1 VSQKVFAIGHPS
13 QGIEIGHMR
22 PVGTF
27 IVLLLLVGLTA
38 NLRAQNAT
46 KVPTDDSQLQ
56 VTLGDGT
63 AELSGMWKFHT
74 GDDLVWAQQD
84 FDDSGWRSI
93 DVTPPAGS
101 EDTALGTSGFIP
113 GWTSNGYPGYSG
125 YAWYRLRINV
135 VSSHGALA
143 IKMPDI
149 VDDAYQLYVN
159 GNLIGEFGEFS
170 KGKVTAYSTLPRA
183 FRLPREI
190 RSGPMTIAV
199 RMWMD
204 SATPFSSPD
213 AGGMHTPPVLGHASV
228 INTQIRMDWDDTA
241 HGVGSGFLEMLILL
255 LAWLV
260 AMSLLWVDRREPAY
274 LWLSLVCAV
283 TIFSNG
289 VVLIVNFSTWIP
301 QMPGVV
307 LSEVISL
314 PLRIGLWV
322 IFWGYWFRISRMD
335 WVHRVVWGLVL
346 LLIIGTAMLRAP
358 LYGAI
363 VPVRASTYLFPVLQ
377 TFKLILAGL
386 LFAITFMGMIR
397 KQKTEGWLAFSAVL
411 LVVVSLYQ
419 RELRVFLH
427 VTTTFDVLGF
437 TVSLGTIATIFSLF
451 LITFMLVRRFLHT
464 QRRRDQWKAEIE
476 QAQQVQHVLIPDEL
490 PRIAGFAIESEYR
503 PAREVGGDF
512 FQIMP
517 GQELG
522 SALIVVGDVTGKGMQ
537 AGMLVAVIV
546 GAFRTAAQYH
556 SDPLMLLNSL
566 NDQLAGRGGASATC
580 LILRI
585 TADGEVTLANA
596 GHLAPYLNGVEIN
609 MEGALPIG
617 VLPEA
622 DFPVMHFQLAP
633 GDTLMLMS
641 DGVAE
646 AQDENKK
653 LFGFERIGEMLQ
665 RPISAAAL
673 ASAAQAFGQED
684 DILVL
689 RIQRK
694 VHSDSLRNA
703 GAVLAVT

>member
-1 VSQKVFAIGHPS
+1 
-13 QGIEIGHMR
+13 MR
-22 PVGTF
+22 YVGTS
-27 IVLLLLVGLTA
+27 IVLLLLFILATGLRGQSSTA
-38 NLRAQNAT
+38 SHARDE
-46 KVPTDDSQLQ
+46 PLQ

-63 AELSGMWKFHT
+63 SELSGAWKFHT
-74 GDDLVWAQQD
+74 GDDMAWAQRD
-84 FDDSGWRSI
+84 FDDSGWGSI
-93 DVTPPAGS
+93 DLTPPAGS
-101 EDTALGTSGFIP
+101 EDTALGSSGFIP
-113 GWTSNGYPGYSG
+113 GWTANGHPGYSG
-125 YAWYRLRINV
+125 FAWYRLGINV
-135 VSSHGALA
+135 VSSHGELAL
-143 IKMPDI
+143 KMPMN
-149 VDDAYQLYVN
+149 VDDAYQVFVN
-159 GNLIGEFGEFS
+159 GKQIGQFGRFTDH
-170 KGKVTAYSTLPRA
+170 GVTAYLAQPRA
-183 FRLPREI
+183 FRLPRDV

-204 SATPFSSPD
+204 SATPFNSADS
-213 AGGMHTPPVLGHASV
+213 GGMHEPPVLGHASV
-228 INTQIRMDWDDTA
+228 INTQIRMDWDDAA
-241 HGVGSGFLEMLILL
+241 HTVGSGFLEMLILL

-260 AMSLLWVDRREPAY
+260 AMSLLWMDRKEPAY
-274 LWLSLVCAV
+274 LWLSLVCVV

-289 VVLIVNFSTWIP
+289 VLLIVTYSTWIS
-301 QMPGVV
+301 QMPFV
-307 LSEVISL
+307 LLADVISL

-322 IFWGYWFRISRMD
+322 IFWGYWFRIVRMD
-335 WVHRVVWGLVL
+335 LIHRVVWGLAL
-346 LLIIGTAMLRAP
+346 LLMIGTAMIRAP
-358 LYGAI
+358 LYGQV
-363 VPVRASTYLFPVLQ
+363 VPVHAATYLFPILQ
-377 TFKLILAGL
+377 GVKLALAAV
-386 LFAITFMGMIR
+386 LFAITFQGIR

-411 LVVVSLYQ
+411 LVAISLYQ

-427 VTTTFDVLGF
+427 VRTTFDILGF
-437 TVSLGTIATIFSLF
+437 TVGLGTIATIFSLF
-451 LITFMLVRRFLHT
+451 LITIMLLRRFLHT
-464 QRRRDQWKAEIE
+464 QRKREQWKVEIE
-476 QAQQVQHVLIPDEL
+476 QAQQVQHVLIPAEL

-517 GQELG
+517 GHELG

-556 SDPLMLLNSL
+556 SDPLILLNTL
-566 NDQLAGRGGASATC
+566 NDQLTGRGGASATC

-585 TADGEVTLANA
+585 TADGDVTLANA
-596 GHLAPYLNGVEIN
+596 GHLAPYLNGVELD
-609 MEGALPIG
+609 MEGALPMG
-617 VLPEA
+617 MLPEA
-622 DFPVMHFQLAP
+622 DFPVMHFRLAP

-646 AQDENKK
+646 AQDEHKK

>member
-1 VSQKVFAIGHPS
+1 
-13 QGIEIGHMR
+13 MR
-22 PVGTF
+22 HVGTF
-27 IVLLLLVGLTA
+27 IVLLLLVSLTA
-38 NLRAQNAT
+38 DLRAQNAPQ
-46 KVPTDDSQLQ
+46 KPTDDSQLQ

-74 GDDLVWAQQD
+74 GDDIAWAQQD

-101 EDTALGTSGFIP
+101 ENAALGTSGFIP
-113 GWTSNGYPGYSG
+113 GWTANGYPDYSG

-135 VSSHGALA
+135 QSSHGALA
-143 IKMPDI
+143 IKMPDS
-149 VDDAYQLYVN
+149 VDDAYQVYVN
-159 GNLIGEFGEFS
+159 GKLVGEL
-170 KGKVTAYSTLPRA
+170 GKFTKHGVTPYSTLPRA
-183 FRLPREI
+183 FRLPREV

-199 RMWMD
+199 RLWMD

-213 AGGMHTPPVLGHASV
+213 AGGMHAPPVLGHAAV
-228 INTQIRMDWDDTA
+228 INTQIRMDWDDTTQY
-241 HGVGSGFLEMLILL
+241 VGSGFIEMLILL

-260 AMSLLWVDRREPAY
+260 AMSLLWMDNTEPAY

-283 TIFSNG
+283 TLFSNG
-289 VVLIVNFSTWIP
+289 VILIVNYSTWIP
-301 QMPGVV
+301 QIPGVI
-307 LSEVISL
+307 LQEVISL

-322 IFWGYWFRISRMD
+322 IFWGYWFRIVRMA
-335 WVHRVVWGLVL
+335 WLHRVVWGLVL

-358 LYGAI
+358 LYGKI
-363 VPVRASTYLFPVLQ
+363 IPVHAAVYLTPILLGL
-377 TFKLILAGL
+377 KLCFAVL
-386 LFAITFMGMIR
+386 LFGITFRGIR
-397 KQKTEGWLAFSAVL
+397 KQKTEGWLALSAVL
-411 LVVVSLYQ
+411 LVAISLYQ
-419 RELRVFLH
+419 RELHVFLH
-427 VTTTFDVLGF
+427 VKTTFELLGF
-437 TVSLGTIATIFSLF
+437 SLSLGTISTIFSLF
-451 LITFMLVRRFLHT
+451 LITIMLLRRYMHT
-464 QRRRDQWKAEIE
+464 QRKREQWKAEIE
-476 QAQQVQHVLIPDEL
+476 QAQQVQHILIPDEL

-512 FQIMP
+512 FQILP

-546 GAFRTAAQYH
+546 GAIRAEAQYH
-556 SDPLMLLNSL
+556 SDPLTLLSSL
-566 NDQLAGRGGASATC
+566 NDQLSSRGGSSATC
-580 LILRI
+580 LILKI
-585 TADGEVTLANA
+585 TAEGDVTLANA
-596 GHLAPYLNGVEIN
+596 GHLAPYLNGVEME
-609 MEGALPIG
+609 MEGALPLG
-617 VLPEA
+617 VLPGA
-622 DFPVMHFQLAP
+622 DFSVMHFQLAP

-646 AQDENKK
+646 AQDEDKK

-703 GAVLAVT
+703 GAILAAT

>member
-1 VSQKVFAIGHPS
+1 
-13 QGIEIGHMR
+13 MR
-22 PVGTF
+22 YVGTS
-27 IVLLLLVGLTA
+27 IVLLFLFILATGLRGQSSTA
-38 NLRAQNAT
+38 SLAANE
-46 KVPTDDSQLQ
+46 PLQ

-63 AELSGMWKFHT
+63 SELSGAWKFHT
-74 GDDLVWAQQD
+74 GDDMAWAQRD
-84 FDDSGWRSI
+84 FDDSGWGSI

-101 EDTALGTSGFIP
+101 EDTALGSSGFIP
-113 GWTSNGYPGYSG
+113 GWTANGHPGYSG
-125 YAWYRLRINV
+125 FAWYRLAINV
-135 VSSHGALA
+135 VSSHGELAL
-143 IKMPDI
+143 KMPMD
-149 VDDAYQLYVN
+149 VDDAYQVFVN
-159 GNLIGEFGEFS
+159 GKQIGQFGRFTDH
-170 KGKVTAYSTLPRA
+170 GVTAYLAQPRA
-183 FRLPREI
+183 FRLPRDI

-204 SATPFSSPD
+204 SATPFNSPD
-213 AGGMHTPPVLGHASV
+213 SGGMHEPPVLGHASV

-241 HGVGSGFLEMLILL
+241 HTVGSGFLEMLILL

-260 AMSLLWVDRREPAY
+260 AMSLLWMDRKEPAY
-274 LWLSLVCAV
+274 LWLSLVCVV

-289 VVLIVNFSTWIP
+289 VLLIVTFSTWIS
-301 QMPGVV
+301 QMPFV
-307 LSEVISL
+307 LLSDVISL

-322 IFWGYWFRISRMD
+322 IFWGYWFRIVRMD
-335 WVHRVVWGLVL
+335 LIHRVVWGLAL
-346 LLIIGTAMLRAP
+346 LLMIGTAMIRAP
-358 LYGAI
+358 LYGQV
-363 VPVRASTYLFPVLQ
+363 VPVDASTYLFPILQ
-377 TFKLILAGL
+377 GLKLALAAL
-386 LFAITFMGMIR
+386 LFAITFQGIR

-411 LVVVSLYQ
+411 LVTISLYQ

-427 VTTTFDVLGF
+427 VRTTFDILGF
-437 TVSLGTIATIFSLF
+437 TVSLGTIATIVSLF
-451 LITFMLVRRFLHT
+451 LITVMLLRRFLHT
-464 QRRRDQWKAEIE
+464 QRKREQWKVEIE
-476 QAQQVQHVLIPDEL
+476 QAQQVQHVLIPAEL

-517 GQELG
+517 GHELG

-556 SDPLMLLNSL
+556 SDPLILLNTL
-566 NDQLAGRGGASATC
+566 NDQLTGRGGASATC

-585 TADGEVTLANA
+585 TADGDVTLANA
-596 GHLAPYLNGVEIN
+596 GHLAPYLNGVELD

-622 DFPVMHFQLAP
+622 DFPVMHFRLAP

-646 AQDENKK
+646 AQDEHKK

>member
-1 VSQKVFAIGHPS
+1 
-13 QGIEIGHMR
+13 MR
-22 PVGTF
+22 HAGPF
-27 IVLLLLVGLTA
+27 IVLLLLVSLTA
-38 NLRAQNAT
+38 DLRAQEVSP
-46 KVPTDDSQLQ
+46 KPTDNSQLQ

-63 AELSGMWKFHT
+63 AELSGLWKFHT
-74 GDDLVWAQQD
+74 GDDIAWAQKD
-84 FDDSGWRSI
+84 FDDSGWKTI
-93 DVTPPAGS
+93 DLTPPAGS

-113 GWTSNGYPGYSG
+113 GWTASGYRGHSG

-135 VSSHGALA
+135 ESSHGALA
-143 IKMPDI
+143 IKMPDS

-159 GNLIGEFGEFS
+159 GKLIGEFGKFTAR
-170 KGKVTAYSTLPRA
+170 GVTAYSTLPRA
-183 FRLPREI
+183 FRLPSEI
-190 RSGPMTIAV
+190 RKGPITIAV
-199 RMWMD
+199 RLWMD

-213 AGGMHTPPVLGHASV
+213 AGGMHEPPVLGHAAV

-241 HGVGSGFLEMLILL
+241 HYVGSGFLEMLILL

-260 AMSLLWVDRREPAY
+260 AVSLLWMDRSEPAY

-283 TIFSNG
+283 TLFGNG
-289 VVLIVNFSTWIP
+289 ITLLVNFFTWIAL
-301 QMPGVV
+301 MPGVV
-307 LSEVISL
+307 LSEVISV

-322 IFWGYWFRISRMD
+322 IFWGYWFRIARMT
-335 WVHRVVWGLVL
+335 WLHRIVWGLVFL
-346 LLIIGTAMLRAP
+346 LMIGTAMLRAP
-358 LYGAI
+358 FYGTT
-363 VPVRASTYLFPVLQ
+363 VPVHASVYVTPILLGL
-377 TFKLILAGL
+377 KLCFAVL
-386 LFAITFMGMIR
+386 LFAITFQGIR

-411 LVVVSLYQ
+411 LVIISLYQ

-427 VTTTFDVLGF
+427 LKTTFELLGF
-437 TVSLGTIATIFSLF
+437 TLSLGSISTIFSLF
-451 LITFMLVRRFLHT
+451 LITVMLLRRFLQA
-464 QRRRDQWKAEIE
+464 QRRREQWKVEIE

-522 SALIVVGDVTGKGMQ
+522 SALIVVGDVTGKGLQ

-546 GAFRTAAQYH
+546 GAIRAAAQYH
-556 SDPLMLLNSL
+556 SDPLILLNSL
-566 NDQLAGRGGASATC
+566 NDQLASRGGASATC

-585 TADGEVTLANA
+585 TADGDVTLANA
-596 GHLAPYLNGVEIN
+596 GHLAPYLNGVEMQ

-617 VLPEA
+617 VLPGA
-622 DFPVMHFQLAP
+622 DFSVMHFQLAP

-646 AQDENKK
+646 AQDENKN
-653 LFGFERIGEMLQ
+653 LFGFERVGEMLQ

-703 GAVLAVT
+703 GAILAVT

>member
-1 VSQKVFAIGHPS
+1 
-13 QGIEIGHMR
+13 MR
-22 PVGTF
+22 HTGMSV
-27 IVLLLLVGLTA
+27 VLLLLLSLAAESRGQDTP
-38 NLRAQNAT
+38 QIP
-46 KVPTDDSQLQ
+46 KKDDSQLQ
-56 VTLGDGT
+56 VILGDGT

-74 GDDLVWAQQD
+74 GDDIAWAQPD

-101 EDTALGTSGFIP
+101 ENAALGTSGFIP
-113 GWTSNGYPGYSG
+113 GWTDNGYPGYSG

-135 VSSHGALA
+135 ASSHGALA
-143 IKMPDI
+143 IKMPMD
-149 VDDAYQLYVN
+149 VDDAYQLFVN
-159 GNLIGEFGEFS
+159 GKQIGEFGKFT
-170 KGKVTAYSTLPRA
+170 KGRVTAYLAQPRA
-183 FRLPREI
+183 FRLPREL

-204 SATPFSSPD
+204 SATPFNSPD
-213 AGGMHTPPVLGHASV
+213 SGGMHEPPVLGHASV
-228 INTQIRMDWDDTA
+228 INTQIRMDWDDTM

-260 AMSLLWVDRREPAY
+260 AMSLLWMDRKEPAY
-274 LWLSLVCAV
+274 LWLSLVCVV

-289 VVLIVNFSTWIP
+289 VTLIVTYHTWIS
-301 QMPGVV
+301 QMPFV
-307 LSEVISL
+307 LLADVISL

-322 IFWGYWFRISRMD
+322 IFWGYWFRIVRMD
-335 WVHRVVWGLVL
+335 WVHRIVWGLAL
-346 LLIIGTAMLRAP
+346 LLMIGTAMLRPP
-358 LYGAI
+358 LYGEI
-363 VPVRASTYLFPVLQ
+363 VPVGARIYLFPILQ
-377 TFKLILAGL
+377 TLKLALAAL
-386 LFAITFMGMIR
+386 LFAITARGIR
-397 KQKTEGWLAFSAVL
+397 KQKTEGWLAFAAVL
-411 LVVVSLYQ
+411 LVAVSLYQ
-419 RELRVFLH
+419 RELRAFLH
-427 VTTTFDVLGF
+427 VKTTFDVAGFAIQLG
-437 TVSLGTIATIFSLF
+437 SISTIVSLF
-451 LITFMLVRRFLHT
+451 LITFMLVRRYLQT
-464 QRRRDQWKAEIE
+464 QRKRDQWKAEIE
-476 QAQQVQHVLIPDEL
+476 QAQQIQHVLIPDEL

-522 SALIVVGDVTGKGMQ
+522 SALIVVGDVMGKGLQ

-546 GAFRTAAQYH
+546 GAIRTAAQYH
-556 SDPLMLLNSL
+556 SDPLILMNTL
-566 NDQLAGRGGASATC
+566 NDQLSGRVGAIATC

-585 TADGEVTLANA
+585 TADGDVTLANA
-596 GHLAPYLNGVEIN
+596 GHLAPYLNGVEMQ
-609 MEGALPIG
+609 MEGALPMG
-617 VLPEA
+617 MLPHA
-622 DFPVMHFQLAP
+622 DFTVMHFQLAP

-646 AQDENKK
+646 AQDQHKN

-694 VHSDSLRNA
+694 VRSDSLRNA
-703 GAVLAVT
+703 GAILAAT

>member
-1 VSQKVFAIGHPS
+1 MRHA
-13 QGIEIGHMR
+13 GIS
-22 PVGTF
+22 V
-27 IVLLLLVGLTA
+27 VLLLLLSLAAESRGQDTP
-38 NLRAQNAT
+38 QIP
-46 KVPTDDSQLQ
+46 KDDSQLQ
-56 VTLGDGT
+56 VILGDGT

-74 GDDLVWAQQD
+74 GDDIAWAQPD

-101 EDTALGTSGFIP
+101 ENAVLGTSGFIP
-113 GWTSNGYPGYSG
+113 GWTDNGYPGYSG

-135 VSSHGALA
+135 ASSHGALA
-143 IKMPDI
+143 IKMPMD
-149 VDDAYQLYVN
+149 VDDAYQLFVN
-159 GNLIGEFGEFS
+159 GKQIGEFGKFS
-170 KGKVTAYSTLPRA
+170 KGRVTAYLAQPRA
-183 FRLPREI
+183 FRLPREL

-204 SATPFSSPD
+204 SATPFNSPD
-213 AGGMHTPPVLGHASV
+213 SGGMHEPPVLGHASV
-228 INTQIRMDWDDTA
+228 ISTQIRMDWDDTM

-260 AMSLLWVDRREPAY
+260 AMSLLWMDRKEPAY
-274 LWLSLVCAV
+274 LWLSLVCVV

-289 VVLIVNFSTWIP
+289 VLLIVTYHTWIS
-301 QMPGVV
+301 QMPFV
-307 LSEVISL
+307 LLADVISL

-322 IFWGYWFRISRMD
+322 IFWGYWFRIVRMA
-335 WVHRVVWGLVL
+335 WLHRVVWGLVL
-346 LLIIGTAMLRAP
+346 LLTIGTAMLRAP
-358 LYGAI
+358 LYGKI
-363 VPVRASTYLFPVLQ
+363 VPVHAAIYLTPVLLGL
-377 TFKLILAGL
+377 KLCFAVL
-386 LFAITFMGMIR
+386 LFAITFRGIM
-397 KQKTEGWLAFSAVL
+397 KQKTEGWLALSAVL
-411 LVVVSLYQ
+411 LVAVSLYQ
-419 RELRVFLH
+419 RELHVFLH
-427 VTTTFDVLGF
+427 VRTAFDVVGFAIQLG
-437 TVSLGTIATIFSLF
+437 SISTIFSLF
-451 LITFMLVRRFLHT
+451 LITFMLLRRYLQT
-464 QRRRDQWKAEIE
+464 QRKRDQWKAEIE
-476 QAQQVQHVLIPDEL
+476 QAQQIQHVLIPDEL

-522 SALIVVGDVTGKGMQ
+522 SALIVVGDVMGKGLQ

-546 GAFRTAAQYH
+546 GAIRTAAQYH
-556 SDPLMLLNSL
+556 SDPLILMNNL
-566 NDQLAGRGGASATC
+566 NDQLSDRVGAIATC

-596 GHLAPYLNGVEIN
+596 GHLAPYLNGVEMQ
-609 MEGALPIG
+609 MEGALPMG
-617 VLPEA
+617 MLPHA
-622 DFPVMHFQLAP
+622 DFTVMHFQLAP

-646 AQDENKK
+646 AQDEHKN

-694 VHSDSLRNA
+694 VRSDSLRNA
-703 GAVLAVT
+703 GAILAAT

>member
-1 VSQKVFAIGHPS
+1 
-13 QGIEIGHMR
+13 MR
-22 PVGTF
+22 HAGMSV
-27 IVLLLLVGLTA
+27 VLLLLLSLAAESRG
-38 NLRAQNAT
+38 QNT
-46 KVPTDDSQLQ
+46 PQIPKNDSQLQ
-56 VTLGDGT
+56 VILGDGT

-74 GDDLVWAQQD
+74 GDDIAWAQPD

-101 EDTALGTSGFIP
+101 EDAVLGTSGFIP
-113 GWTSNGYPGYSG
+113 GWTDNGYPGYSG

-135 VSSHGALA
+135 ASSHGALA
-143 IKMPDI
+143 IKMPMN
-149 VDDAYQLYVN
+149 VDDAYQLFVN
-159 GNLIGEFGEFS
+159 GKQIGEFGKFT
-170 KGKVTAYSTLPRA
+170 KGRVTAYLAQPRA
-183 FRLPREI
+183 FRLPREL
-190 RSGPMTIAV
+190 RNGPMTIAV

-204 SATPFSSPD
+204 SATPFNSQDS
-213 AGGMHTPPVLGHASV
+213 GGMHEPPVLGHASV
-228 INTQIRMDWDDTA
+228 ISTQIRMDWDDA
-241 HGVGSGFLEMLILL
+241 MHGVGSGFLEMLILL

-260 AMSLLWVDRREPAY
+260 AVSLLWMDRNEPAY
-274 LWLSLVCAV
+274 LWLSLVCVV

-289 VVLIVNFSTWIP
+289 VLLIVTYHTWIS
-301 QMPGVV
+301 QMPFV
-307 LSEVISL
+307 LLADVISL

-322 IFWGYWFRISRMD
+322 IFWGYWFRIVRMD
-335 WVHRVVWGLVL
+335 WVHRIVWGLAL
-346 LLIIGTAMLRAP
+346 LLMIGTAMLRPP

-363 VPVRASTYLFPVLQ
+363 VPVGARIYLFPILQ
-377 TFKLILAGL
+377 TLKLALAAV
-386 LFAITFMGMIR
+386 LFAITVRGIR
-397 KQKTEGWLAFSAVL
+397 KQKTEGWLALAAVL
-411 LVVVSLYQ
+411 LVAVSLYQ

-427 VTTTFDVLGF
+427 VKTTFDVVGFAIQLG
-437 TVSLGTIATIFSLF
+437 SISTIVSLF
-451 LITFMLVRRFLHT
+451 LITFMLLRRYLQT
-464 QRRRDQWKAEIE
+464 QRKRDQWKAEIE
-476 QAQQVQHVLIPDEL
+476 QAQQIQHVLIPDEL

-522 SALIVVGDVTGKGMQ
+522 SALIVVGDVMGKGLQ

-546 GAFRTAAQYH
+546 GAIRTAAQYH
-556 SDPLMLLNSL
+556 SDPLILMNNL
-566 NDQLAGRGGASATC
+566 NDQLSGRVGAIATC

-596 GHLAPYLNGVEIN
+596 GHLAPYLNGVEME
-609 MEGALPIG
+609 MEGALPMG
-617 VLPEA
+617 MLPHA
-622 DFPVMHFQLAP
+622 DFTVMHFQLAP

-646 AQDENKK
+646 AQDQHKN

-694 VHSDSLRNA
+694 VRSDSLRNA
-703 GAVLAVT
+703 GAILAAT

>member
-1 VSQKVFAIGHPS
+1 MRHA
-13 QGIEIGHMR
+13 GIS
-22 PVGTF
+22 V
-27 IVLLLLVGLTA
+27 VLLLLLSLAAESRGQDTP
-38 NLRAQNAT
+38 QIP
-46 KVPTDDSQLQ
+46 KKDDDSQLQ
-56 VTLGDGT
+56 VILGDGT

-74 GDDLVWAQQD
+74 GDDIAWAQPD

-101 EDTALGTSGFIP
+101 EDAALGTSGFIP
-113 GWTSNGYPGYSG
+113 GWTDNGYPNYSG

-135 VSSHGALA
+135 TSSHGALA
-143 IKMPDI
+143 IKMPMN
-149 VDDAYQLYVN
+149 VDDAYQLFVN
-159 GNLIGEFGEFS
+159 GKQIGEFGKFT
-170 KGKVTAYSTLPRA
+170 KGRVTAYLAQPRA
-183 FRLPREI
+183 FRLPREL

-204 SATPFSSPD
+204 SATPFNSQDS
-213 AGGMHTPPVLGHASV
+213 GGMHEPPVLGHASV
-228 INTQIRMDWDDTA
+228 ISTQIRMDWDDA
-241 HGVGSGFLEMLILL
+241 MHGVGSGFLEMLILL

-260 AMSLLWVDRREPAY
+260 AVSLLWMDRNEPAY
-274 LWLSLVCAV
+274 LWLSLVCVV

-289 VVLIVNFSTWIP
+289 VLLIVTYHTWIS
-301 QMPGVV
+301 QMPFV
-307 LSEVISL
+307 LLADVISL

-322 IFWGYWFRISRMD
+322 IFWGYWFRIVRMD
-335 WVHRVVWGLVL
+335 WVHRIVWGLAL
-346 LLIIGTAMLRAP
+346 LLMIGTAMLRPP
-358 LYGAI
+358 LYGETIPLGARI
-363 VPVRASTYLFPVLQ
+363 YLFPILQ
-377 TFKLILAGL
+377 TLKLTLAAL
-386 LFAITFMGMIR
+386 LFAITVRGIR
-397 KQKTEGWLAFSAVL
+397 KQKTEGWLALAAVL
-411 LVVVSLYQ
+411 LVAVSLYQ

-427 VTTTFDVLGF
+427 VKTTFDVVGFAIQLG
-437 TVSLGTIATIFSLF
+437 SISTIVSLF
-451 LITFMLVRRFLHT
+451 LITFMLLRRYLQT
-464 QRRRDQWKAEIE
+464 QRKREQWKVEIE
-476 QAQQVQHVLIPDEL
+476 QAQQIQHVLIPDEL

-517 GQELG
+517 GQEVG
-522 SALIVVGDVTGKGMQ
+522 SALIVVGDVMGKGLQ

-546 GAFRTAAQYH
+546 GAIRTAAQYH
-556 SDPLMLLNSL
+556 SDPLILMNTL
-566 NDQLAGRGGASATC
+566 NDQLSGRVGAIATC

-596 GHLAPYLNGVEIN
+596 GHLAPYLNGVEMQ
-609 MEGALPIG
+609 MEGALPMG
-617 VLPEA
+617 MLPHAE
-622 DFPVMHFQLAP
+622 FTVMHFQLAP

-646 AQDENKK
+646 AQDQHKN

-694 VHSDSLRNA
+694 VRSDSLRNA
-703 GAVLAVT
+703 GAILAAT

>member
-1 VSQKVFAIGHPS
+1 
-13 QGIEIGHMR
+13 MR
-22 PVGTF
+22 YVGTS
-27 IVLLLLVGLTA
+27 IVLLLLFILATGLRGQSSTA
-38 NLRAQNAT
+38 SRA
-46 KVPTDDSQLQ
+46 KDEPLQ

-63 AELSGMWKFHT
+63 SELSGAWKFHT
-74 GDDLVWAQQD
+74 GDDMAWAQRD
-84 FDDSGWRSI
+84 FDDSGWGSI
-93 DVTPPAGS
+93 DLTPPAGS
-101 EDTALGTSGFIP
+101 EDTALGSSGFIP
-113 GWTSNGYPGYSG
+113 GWTANGHPGYSG
-125 YAWYRLRINV
+125 FAWYRLGINV
-135 VSSHGALA
+135 VSSHGELAL
-143 IKMPDI
+143 KMPMN
-149 VDDAYQLYVN
+149 VDDAYQVFVN
-159 GNLIGEFGEFS
+159 GKQIGQFGRFTDH
-170 KGKVTAYSTLPRA
+170 GVTAYLAQPRA
-183 FRLPREI
+183 FRLPRDV

-204 SATPFSSPD
+204 SATPFNSADS
-213 AGGMHTPPVLGHASV
+213 GGMHEPPVLGHASV
-228 INTQIRMDWDDTA
+228 INTQIRMDWDDAA
-241 HGVGSGFLEMLILL
+241 HTVGSGFLEMLILL

-260 AMSLLWVDRREPAY
+260 AMSLLWMDRKEPAY
-274 LWLSLVCAV
+274 LWLSLVCVV

-289 VVLIVNFSTWIP
+289 VLLIVTYSTWIS
-301 QMPGVV
+301 QMPFV
-307 LSEVISL
+307 LLADVISL

-322 IFWGYWFRISRMD
+322 IFWGYWFRIVRMD
-335 WVHRVVWGLVL
+335 LIHRVVWGLAL
-346 LLIIGTAMLRAP
+346 LLMIGTAMIRAP
-358 LYGAI
+358 LYGQV
-363 VPVRASTYLFPVLQ
+363 VPVHAATYLFPILQ
-377 TFKLILAGL
+377 GVKLALAAV
-386 LFAITFMGMIR
+386 LFAITFQGIR

-411 LVVVSLYQ
+411 LVAISLYQ

-427 VTTTFDVLGF
+427 VRTTFDILGF
-437 TVSLGTIATIFSLF
+437 TVGLGTIATIFSLF
-451 LITFMLVRRFLHT
+451 LITIMLLRRFLHT
-464 QRRRDQWKAEIE
+464 QRKREQWKVEIE
-476 QAQQVQHVLIPDEL
+476 QAQQVQHVLIPAEL

-517 GQELG
+517 GHELG

-556 SDPLMLLNSL
+556 SDPLILLNTL
-566 NDQLAGRGGASATC
+566 NDQLTGRGGASATC

-585 TADGEVTLANA
+585 TADGDVTLANA
-596 GHLAPYLNGVEIN
+596 GHLAPYLNGVELD
-609 MEGALPIG
+609 MEGALPMG
-617 VLPEA
+617 MLPEA
-622 DFPVMHFQLAP
+622 DFPVMHFRLAP

-646 AQDENKK
+646 AQDEHKK